1 MRQTKHAR
9 ARGIDGACWCCFR
22 RPSVVVHVYVSIVVV
37 TIEEDNEVEV
47 DKDIATTAALLV
59 ISLRGPRSIRS
70 GR

>member
-1 MRQTKHAR
+1 LLVLLLPL
-9 ARGIDGACWCCFR
+9 FR
-22 RPSVVVHVYVSIVVV
+22 RPLPLLPVVVHVYVSIVVV

-59 ISLRGPRSIRS
+59 ISLKGPRSIRS